1 MDGVAKDIFHDTV
14 RRALEADGWVIT
26 EDPLTLKFGE
36 QSVFVDLGAEAP
48 MEAERAG
55 QKIAVEV
62 KSFVSVSP
70 VTDLERALGQYL
82 FYRVLLQ
89 NQRGNVPL
97 YLALRATAYKRVFN
111 SLDGQRLLSE
121 LKLSLLLFD
130 ETTERIT
137 EWIEPSTP

>member
-1 MDGVAKDIFHDTV
+1 
-14 RRALEADGWVIT
+14 
-26 EDPLTLKFGE
+26 
-36 QSVFVDLGAEAP
+36 

-55 QKIAVEV
+55 RKIAVEV

-82 FYRVLLQ
+82 FYRVLLHS
-89 NQRGNVPL
+89 QRGNVPL
-97 YLALRATAYKRVFN
+97 YLALRTTAYKRVFN

-137 EWIEPSTP
+137 EWIEPLTPQRNTAQSFSEL